1 LKALLLAGGFGTR
14 LRPLTYTRPKHLLP
28 VANRAHIVHVFD
40 LLQRHGIDDVVLLT
54 SYLAETFDALVAS
67 GRERGLNLEVSQE
80 AEPLGTA
87 GALKNAEAFTGGET
101 FLAFNADV
109 LLDVDLGA
117 IVDFHRDRDAEATIL
132 LTPVEDPSIYGVVPT
147 DDSGRVQAFIEKPP
161 PGEAPTNLINA
172 GVYVLE
178 PSVLDRIPAG
188 EVWSIERATFPSL
201 VEEGARLFAA
211 PGDGYWMDIGTPQK
225 YLQANL
231 DALAGR
237 FTAEGLTLDA
247 DDVVSAGARV
257 AEGARVSCS
266 CLGSGVTIAAGAEV
280 VESVLLP
287 GATVGEGATVRRSVL
302 GEGVTVRAGASV
314 DGAAVGDRETVGEGS
329 TTPHR

>member
-1 LKALLLAGGFGTR
+1 MKALLLAGGFGTR

-28 VANRAHIVHVFD
+28 VANREHIVHVFD

-54 SYLAETFDALVAS
+54 SYLAETFDYLVRS

-87 GALKNAEAFTGGET
+87 GALKNAEAFTGGEA
-101 FLAFNADV
+101 FLALNADV
-109 LLDVDLGA
+109 LIDVDLQAFVG
-117 IVDFHRDRDAEATIL
+117 FHRDRHADATIL
-132 LTPVEDPSIYGVVPT
+132 LTPVEDPSVYGVVPA
-147 DDSGRVQAFIEKPP
+147 DADGRVQEFIEKPA
-161 PGEAPTNLINA
+161 PGTAPTNPINA

-188 EVWSIERATFPSL
+188 EVCSIERATFPAL
-201 VEEGARLFAA
+201 VDEGARLFATSS
-211 PGDGYWMDIGTPQK
+211 DGYWIDIGTPEK

-237 FTAEGLTLDA
+237 FSADRLVLTGDRVA
-247 DDVVSAGARV
+247 DAGAGV

-266 CLGSGVTIAAGAEV
+266 CLGGGVEIRPGAEV
-280 VESVLLP
+280 TESVLLP
-287 GATVGEGATVRRSVL
+287 GVTVGEGATVHRSVL
-302 GEGVTVRAGASV
+302 GEGATVPAGTSV
-314 DGAAVGDRETVGEGS
+314 DGAAVGDRETVGEPS
-329 TTPHR
+329 TTPQR